1 MCIRLFLLLIFSLVV
16 FNLSYAQFSNQSEQS
31 KRRFAIAE
39 SVIGGTAIVTSVPV
53 LVIASVYAAS
63 DESGNDAL
71 ATPIIAAFIALG
83 GVFFLMEGVETLIIM
98 RSRNN
103 SAQTLTI
110 SPEILDVTLYDGPA
124 VKNTGGFGLGLTY
137 RF

>member
-1 MCIRLFLLLIFSLVV
+1 MKGYGGNMKERFIRRVAPSLLL
-16 FNLSYAQFSNQSEQS
+16 A
-31 KRRFAIAE
+31 
-39 SVIGGTAIVTSVPV
+39 IGGGLLLHNIDRGINEPITSGLGNVPTV
-53 LVIASVYAAS
+53 
-63 DESGNDAL
+63 GNDAV
-71 ATPIIAAFIALG
+71 ATPIIAPFVALG